1 MVFCTGADSKIKDSL
16 FATVGE
22 KAVANSDIVNEI
34 KTILIINNQPYR
46 EDLKKEL
53 QSSAVNAT
61 IKRLVKKIE
70 ISKYQGLTYNAAD
83 LDNEINRIAGNLNI
97 NVDTLKVRFENE
109 GVSFSTIVDN
119 FRIELLWNSLIFN
132 LYEDKLNVN
141 IDEINEQINLYKDKV
156 NIHEYLISEIVIK
169 PVPSS
174 ELKTVIKK
182 IKNKIT
188 LDGFEKTAL
197 ELSISETASRNGD
210 LGWISE
216 DTIAEKF
223 KSKIINTNVG
233 KVSEPIILPEGILFF
248 KVRDKRKVESSLTLE
263 EKKDELVYEEK
274 IKILQLYSLS
284 HYDKLRKTISVKFKQ

>member
-1 MVFCTGADSKIKDSL
+1 MVFCTGANSKIKDSL

-248 KVRDKRKVESSLTLE
+248 KVRDKKSVKKNIDINEIKNKLIFNEKNKILNMYSLTHF
-263 EKKDELVYEEK
+263 EK
-274 IKILQLYSLS
+274 IKRNVVINY
-284 HYDKLRKTISVKFKQ
+284 Y

>member
-248 KVRDKRKVESSLTLE
+248 KVRDKKSVKKNIDINEIKNKLIFNEKNKILNMYSLTHF
-263 EKKDELVYEEK
+263 EK
-274 IKILQLYSLS
+274 IKRNVVINY
-284 HYDKLRKTISVKFKQ
+284 Y